1 MHVFYIFKYRSHEA
15 SKDISCMKSLIQ
27 NFRVIKLPLSAV
39 SIRIFSNGIFASTY
53 DTQAYSLAAM
63 AVLLQNFGK
72 VYIVNTIAVG

>member
-53 DTQAYSLAAM
+53 DTHAGIQPSM
-63 AVLLQNFGK
+63 AVLLQNFRN
-72 VYIVNTIAVG
+72 VYIVVG